1 MTINDKTE
9 NEKLQ
14 CDIKREA
21 AKVSLVTSGKLLK
34 IFISYRWRNIT
45 VGSK

>member
-1 MTINDKTE
+1 MKINDKTE

-34 IFISYRWRNIT
+34 IFIISYR
-45 VGSK
+45 